1 MTKVAHVIGNGD
13 SAGLYKPS
21 KGLKITCNLPP
32 FEVPDTYTTCIVDF
46 KMMKAIHE
54 GSVIVPGEWV
64 LGARP
69 KKWMEIHPAFYMKH
83 AKQIKE
89 FYTELPPYA
98 ENYTNFNCGHLAV
111 HYAANKLKC
120 DEVHMYGFDSLFDF
134 NMRSTSDLF
143 LFSDRD
149 LNNNMR
155 LMNNWRPIWAQLFKE
170 LLNTKFVLHHKHA
183 NLKFPVPENVEI
195 VTPSS

>member
-13 SAGLYKPS
+13 CASMYKPS

-32 FEVPDTYTTCIVDF
+32 FSVPDAYTTCMVDF
-46 KMMKAIHE
+46 KMMSAINN
-54 GSVIVPGEWV
+54 GSVTVPGEWV

-69 KKWMEIHPAFYMKH
+69 KKWMEMHPAFHMKY

-89 FYTELPPYA
+89 FYTELPKYA

-111 HYAANKLKC
+111 HYTANKLKC
-120 DEVHMYGFDSLFDF
+120 DEIHMYGFDSMFDF

-149 LNNNMR
+149 INNNMR
-155 LMNNWRPIWAQLFKE
+155 LMNNWRPIWGQLFNE
-170 LLNTKFVLHHKHA
+170 FPNTKFVLHHKHD
-183 NLKFPVPENVEI
+183 NLKFPAPKNVEI
-195 VTPSS
+195 VTK